1 MKKIVVALLLISLF
15 SCGKKEIQLPQLN
28 ETIVADVKDHSPIF
42 MFFETNGKDTLI
54 DVNRSNSISSTNW
67 LFNIDKRL
75 PLKLV
80 IPEIQKL
87 QAKKEKSSHKKQG
100 SENYFTYMD
109 SKKKTLAFLPF
120 TKVMYE
126 LAKPDF
132 GVLIYYTKEGKFIV
146 SGNFIKNVIA
156 VERENLQS
164 YLDKLPSDKPNKFL
178 FCFDKE
184 ISFEKYLEAIVYLNK
199 ISVEY
204 PSLQL
209 SDNQYFY

>member
-1 MKKIVVALLLISLF
+1 MKKIIVALFLISLF

-28 ETIVADVKDHSPIF
+28 ETIVVDVKNHSPIY

-87 QAKKEKSSHKKQG
+87 QDKKAKSSHLING
-100 SENYFTYMD
+100 SKNYFTYMD

-120 TKVMYE
+120 TNVTYTLKNYNNGISVFFTKRNKIFVNNILVDKKDLESYLNNLNRTYQE
-126 LAKPDF
+126 IAFGFDKNLSFQDYIIAKNVAND
-132 GVLIYYTKEGKFIV
+132 LEIKFIT
-146 SGNFIKNVIA
+146 F
-156 VERENLQS
+156 
-164 YLDKLPSDKPNKFL
+164 
-178 FCFDKE
+178 KE
-184 ISFEKYLEAIVYLNK
+184 YIY
-199 ISVEY
+199 
-204 PSLQL
+204 
-209 SDNQYFY
+209 

>member
-1 MKKIVVALLLISLF
+1 MKKIIVALFLISLF

-28 ETIVADVKDHSPIF
+28 ETKVVDVKDHSPIY

-87 QAKKEKSSHKKQG
+87 QVKKAKSSHKKEG

-109 SKKKTLAFLPF
+109 SKKKTLAFLSFTNVTYTLKNYNNGISVFF
-120 TKVMYE
+120 TKRNKIFVNNILVHKKDLESYLNNLNNTYQE
-126 LAKPDF
+126 IAFGFDKNLSFQDYIIAKNVAND
-132 GVLIYYTKEGKFIV
+132 LEIKFIT
-146 SGNFIKNVIA
+146 F
-156 VERENLQS
+156 
-164 YLDKLPSDKPNKFL
+164 
-178 FCFDKE
+178 KE
-184 ISFEKYLEAIVYLNK
+184 YIY
-199 ISVEY
+199 
-204 PSLQL
+204 
-209 SDNQYFY
+209 

>member
-1 MKKIVVALLLISLF
+1 MKKIIVALFLISLF

-28 ETIVADVKDHSPIF
+28 ETIVVDVKDHSPIY

-87 QAKKEKSSHKKQG
+87 QVKKEKSSHKKEG

-109 SKKKTLAFLPF
+109 SKKKTLAFLSFTNVTYTLKNYNNGISVFF
-120 TKVMYE
+120 TKRNKIFVNNILVDKKDLESYLNNLNNTYQE
-126 LAKPDF
+126 IAFGFDKNLSFQDYIIAKN
-132 GVLIYYTKEGKFIV
+132 VAKKLEIKFITFKE
-146 SGNFIKNVIA
+146 FI
-156 VERENLQS
+156 
-164 YLDKLPSDKPNKFL
+164 Y
-178 FCFDKE
+178 
-184 ISFEKYLEAIVYLNK
+184 
-199 ISVEY
+199 
-204 PSLQL
+204 
-209 SDNQYFY
+209 

>member
-1 MKKIVVALLLISLF
+1 MKKIIVALFLISLF

-28 ETIVADVKDHSPIF
+28 ETIVVDVKDHSPIY

-87 QAKKEKSSHKKQG
+87 QVKKAKSSHKKEG

-109 SKKKTLAFLPF
+109 SKKKTLAFLSFTNVTYTLKNYNNGISVFF
-120 TKVMYE
+120 TKRNKIFVNNILVDKKDLESYLNNLNNTYQE
-126 LAKPDF
+126 IAFGFDKNLSFQDYIIAKNVAND
-132 GVLIYYTKEGKFIV
+132 LEIKFIT
-146 SGNFIKNVIA
+146 F
-156 VERENLQS
+156 
-164 YLDKLPSDKPNKFL
+164 
-178 FCFDKE
+178 KE
-184 ISFEKYLEAIVYLNK
+184 YIY
-199 ISVEY
+199 
-204 PSLQL
+204 
-209 SDNQYFY
+209 

>member
-1 MKKIVVALLLISLF
+1 MMKKILVALFLISLF

-28 ETIVADVKDHSPIF
+28 ETIVVDVKNHSPIY

-87 QAKKEKSSHKKQG
+87 QDKKAKSSHLING
-100 SENYFTYMD
+100 SKNYFTYMD

-120 TKVMYE
+120 TNVTYTLKNYNNGISVFFTKRNKIFVNNILVDKKDLESYLNNLNRTYQE
-126 LAKPDF
+126 IAFGFDKNLSFQDYIIAKNVAND
-132 GVLIYYTKEGKFIV
+132 LEIKFIT
-146 SGNFIKNVIA
+146 F
-156 VERENLQS
+156 
-164 YLDKLPSDKPNKFL
+164 
-178 FCFDKE
+178 KE
-184 ISFEKYLEAIVYLNK
+184 YIY
-199 ISVEY
+199 
-204 PSLQL
+204 
-209 SDNQYFY
+209 